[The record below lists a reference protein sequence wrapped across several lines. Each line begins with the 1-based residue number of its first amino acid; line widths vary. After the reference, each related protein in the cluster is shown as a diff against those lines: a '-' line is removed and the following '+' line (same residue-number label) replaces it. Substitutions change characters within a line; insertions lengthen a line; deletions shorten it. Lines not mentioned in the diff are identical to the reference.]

1 MKNRFI
7 IGASV
12 AAATALSGAASAQH
26 EKPACDRA
34 CLKGFA
40 DAFFEALLA
49 DDPSLARAAPTV
61 RATLNGEETPLAE
74 VLWAEAEA
82 ASYRLEAFD
91 PEHGGIG
98 VLSRVT
104 GSDGDVVL
112 GVRLKV
118 EDGAVTEVE
127 TIAAREG
134 MADRLWGPES
144 MTEVSPKFQLSMRPV
159 EQDTYYGLIAT
170 VESYWRAFET
180 NGTEDYR
187 QAPFLP
193 DVSRH
198 ENGLQTTETMALG
211 GPDHTPNQQF
221 NVGRFPGR
229 NIWDRRYPVVD
240 VESGVA
246 MAVVRFGLQEGADPA
261 ALNRPDRLVMEWF
274 AVQNGQ
280 ISEVAAVLINRPDAE
295 PTGW

>member
-1 MKNRFI
+1 MSKSGI
-7 IGASV
+7 VLGAL
-12 AAATALSGAASAQH
+12 AAAALGGAAQAQH
-26 EKPACDRA
+26 EVPACDRA

-49 DDPSLARAAPTV
+49 DDPALGRFAPTV
-61 RATLNGEETPLAE
+61 RATQNGEEMPLADA
-74 VLWAEAEA
+74 LWAEAEA
-82 ASYRLEAFD
+82 APYRLEAFD

-98 VLSRVT
+98 VLARVA

-118 EDGAVTEVE
+118 EDGEVTEVE

-134 MADRLWGPES
+134 MADRLWDS
-144 MTEVSPKFQLSMRPV
+144 ANMTAVSPKFQLTMKPV
-159 EQDTYYGLIAT
+159 EQDTYYGLIAA

-180 NGTEDYR
+180 NGTPEYR
-187 QAPFLP
+187 AAPFLP
-193 DVSRH
+193 GVVRQ
-198 ENGLQTTETMALG
+198 ENGLRTTNTMALG
-211 GPDHTPNQQF
+211 GPEYTPMEQF

-229 NIWDRRYPVVD
+229 NIWDRRYPVID
-240 VESGVA
+240 TESGVA
-246 MAVVRFGLQEGADPA
+246 MAVVRFGLQEGADAA

-274 AVQNGQ
+274 AVQGGQ
-280 ISEVAAVLINRPDAE
+280 ISEIAAVLVNRPDAE

>member
-1 MKNRFI
+1 MKSAL
-7 IGASV
+7 IGA
-12 AAATALSGAASAQH
+12 AALALTPALAGAAQAQH
-26 EKPACDRA
+26 ERPACDRT

-49 DDPSLARAAPTV
+49 DDPSLGRFAPTV
-61 RATLNGEETPLAE
+61 RATQNGEETPVAD
-74 VLWAEAEA
+74 VLWAAAEA
-82 ASYRLEAFD
+82 APYRLEAFD
-91 PEHGGIG
+91 PEHGGVG
-98 VLSRVT
+98 VLARVT

-112 GVRLKV
+112 GVRLLV

-134 MADRLWGPES
+134 MADRLWDS
-144 MTEVSPKFQLSMRPV
+144 ATMTEVSPKFQLSLRPI

-170 VESYWRAFET
+170 VEAYWRAFET
-180 NGTEDYR
+180 NGTSDYR

-193 DVSRH
+193 NVTRV

-211 GPDHTPNQQF
+211 GPDHTPTEQF

-246 MAVVRFGLQEGADPA
+246 VAIVRFGLQEGADPA

-274 AVQNGQ
+274 AVQSGH

>member
-1 MKNRFI
+1 MLHAAL
-7 IGASV
+7 G
-12 AAATALSGAASAQH
+12 AAAALALGGAAQAQH
-26 EKPACDRA
+26 EVPACDRA

-49 DDPSLARAAPTV
+49 NDPAAARLAPNAKVTQNGEVMSLADAFWDA
-61 RATLNGEETPLAE
+61 
-74 VLWAEAEA
+74 AEA
-82 ASYRLEAFD
+82 APYRLEAFD
-91 PEHGGIG
+91 PEHGGVG

-134 MADRLWGPES
+134 MADRLWDS
-144 MTEVSPKFQLSMRPV
+144 ANMTEISPKFRLSMKPV
-159 EQDTYYGLIAT
+159 EQDTYYQLIAT
-170 VESYWRAFET
+170 VEAYWRAFET
-180 NGTEDYR
+180 NGTPEFR
-187 QAPFLP
+187 NAPFLP
-193 DVSRH
+193 GVVRQ
-198 ENGLQTTETMALG
+198 ENGLQTTNTMALG
-211 GPDHTPNQQF
+211 GPMQTPGEQF
-221 NVGRFPGR
+221 ASGRFPGR
-229 NIWDRRYPVVD
+229 NIWDRRYPVID

-246 MAVVRFGLQEGADPA
+246 MAIVRFGLQEGADPA

-274 AVQNGQ
+274 AIQNGQ
-280 ISEVAAVLINRPDAE
+280 ISEIAAVLINRPDSE